1 MKAWLLQFKPD
12 EMPSRWF
19 WVLVVLAALI
29 SVPLAGFGLWV
40 VFTQIDFT

>member
-1 MKAWLLQFKPD
+1 MAWLLRFKPD
-12 EMPSRWF
+12 EMPNGLF
-19 WVLVVLAALI
+19 WILVILALLI